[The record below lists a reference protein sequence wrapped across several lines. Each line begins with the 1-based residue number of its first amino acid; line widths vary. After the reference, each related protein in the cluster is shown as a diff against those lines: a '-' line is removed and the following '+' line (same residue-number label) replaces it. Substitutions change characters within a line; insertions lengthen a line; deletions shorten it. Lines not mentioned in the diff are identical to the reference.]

1 MKRIAILLLIL
12 SMLLMLAGCSWF
24 DRETEILA
32 YLDEELTDAE
42 GRAVATQ
49 IGILQGAIR
58 VEYVTAEQ
66 VFADFVGKLEDPSI
80 VEGFD
85 SDVLRSHCVV
95 TVMESDSEQLAREIK
110 KLEGVDDVSVMKSS
124 HVKEAIMDAID

>member
-1 MKRIAILLLIL
+1 MKRVIVLLLVV
-12 SMLLMLAGCSWF
+12 SLLMLAGCSWF

-49 IGILQGAIR
+49 ISALQGAIR

-66 VFADFVGKLEDPSI
+66 AFADFVGKLEDPSI
-80 VEGFD
+80 AEGLD
-85 SDVLRSHCVV
+85 SDVLRSRCVV

-124 HVKEAIMDAID
+124 HVKETILDAID

>member
-66 VFADFVGKLEDPSI
+66 VFADFVGKLENPSI

-85 SDVLRSHCVV
+85 SDVLRSRCVV

-124 HVKEAIMDAID
+124 HVKEAILDAID